1 MQGVD
6 QCFVSLLQS
15 NSRVFWKKWNLHIGN
30 NINMGNQFEPDN
42 NFCEKLVFAFKDKFI
57 DSKHNDKLYFEFITK
72 YDECIMNG
80 TNESLS
86 FSIEEIEKATGWL
99 NLNNTA
105 DCENLTVE
113 HVILA
118 HPSVYVSLKKLF
130 DLCIKH
136 GYCPSI

>member
-1 MQGVD
+1 M
-6 QCFVSLLQS
+6 
-15 NSRVFWKKWNLHIGN
+15 K
-30 NINMGNQFEPDN
+30 
-42 NFCEKLVFAFKDKFI
+42 KLVFAFKDKFI

-80 TNESLS
+80 TNESLF

-105 DCENLTVE
+105 DCENLTAE
-113 HVILA
+113 LVILA

-130 DLCIKH
+130 ELCIKH
-136 GYCPSI
+136 GYYPSI